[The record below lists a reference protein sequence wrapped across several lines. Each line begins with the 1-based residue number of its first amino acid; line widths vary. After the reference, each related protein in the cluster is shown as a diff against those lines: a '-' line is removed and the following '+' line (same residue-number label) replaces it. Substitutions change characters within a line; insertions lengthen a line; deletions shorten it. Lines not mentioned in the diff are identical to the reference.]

1 MISAKI
7 DGSMKCEN
15 YGVYMI
21 PVHSD
26 ATDDSMNTIWGKS
39 HVSPAFSQPGGR

>member
-1 MISAKI
+1 MINAEI
-7 DGSMKCEN
+7 DECMKCED

-26 ATDDSMNTIWGKS
+26 ATDDSINTI
-39 HVSPAFSQPGGR
+39 